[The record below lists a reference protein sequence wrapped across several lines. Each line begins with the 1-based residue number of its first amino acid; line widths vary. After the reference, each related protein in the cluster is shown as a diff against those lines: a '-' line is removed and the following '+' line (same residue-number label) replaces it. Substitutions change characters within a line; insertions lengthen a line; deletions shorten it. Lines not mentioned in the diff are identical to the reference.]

1 MWADIYS
8 AWKEN
13 SHKIRKHATDPC
25 SYPWAIWRCQLT
37 EKAPSITFN
46 KSSSVIPIGWYLIKM
61 SSNLQGFWNTWK
73 KSWPTFGH
81 TKRYLYLI
89 QSKVLFISF
98 PFSLNI
104 VAVWYKKR
112 ESSLNVLE
120 ILFYNSLLNQIF
132 KIACKTLQL
141 ILTI

>member
-61 SSNLQGFWNTWK
+61 SSNLQGFWNRDTNLVWDSATQNGTGH
-73 KSWPTFGH
+73 KSGTRNVHQLSNDCKSNFMTLLTFWW
-81 TKRYLYLI
+81 YL
-89 QSKVLFISF
+89 KVGTHCLSH
-98 PFSLNI
+98 
-104 VAVWYKKR
+104 
-112 ESSLNVLE
+112 
-120 ILFYNSLLNQIF
+120 FYGLSNSG
-132 KIACKTLQL
+132 
-141 ILTI
+141 